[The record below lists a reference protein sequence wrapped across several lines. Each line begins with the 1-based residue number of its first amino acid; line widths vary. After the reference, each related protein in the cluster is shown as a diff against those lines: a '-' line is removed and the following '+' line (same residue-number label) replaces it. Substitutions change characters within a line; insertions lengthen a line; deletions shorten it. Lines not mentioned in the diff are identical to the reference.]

1 MNEEDIESYIS
12 DVPSV
17 SESSVI
23 DSSNIEEQ
31 SSMNTMFFDIQQKIQ
46 LFFSNKENI
55 MQFTAILLLI
65 IYISFANIQST
76 PSFFKSNIWKVSS
89 FIIVIFVITRYPSIS
104 LGLSICLV
112 LSIMYSELN
121 NFFSRQQKKEEE
133 EEDDDDD
140 DEEEKVQQHM
150 LETFQNKSTN
160 PNLPSMTIKN
170 KLSNSKSGSETK
182 KKVKFVDYFTA
193 NPIVENMTV
202 KNLEDIDAVDEEELS
217 VMYPEEVEEGE
228 EGEEVEEVEEDENET
243 MMSLSPFSLDATTN
257 YSKFS

>member
-89 FIIVIFVITRYPSIS
+89 FIIVIFVSTRYPSIA

-121 NFFSRQQKKEEE
+121 NFFSRQQKKEE